1 MSQFLKSILVNSHE
15 ACLPEGIEIETSE
28 GIMRAPQF
36 VDLRPFGVGFAVAKY
51 PITNSVFDFF
61 SQHNRSIKLL
71 YHNDTR
77 FNPPIHPA
85 VGINEKD
92 AGSYCDWLSGRLG
105 LSVTLPEAL
114 LWERVAKCG
123 TEISYSTPDGSCTGD
138 YMNFGLAWGGTNPVD
153 HFSVNNWGV
162 NDMSGNVL
170 EWTMTIPDYGQVS
183 PELGAKPVE
192 TEADLQKL
200 RILKGGC
207 WAFDD
212 VNSRITANIVLGCLS
227 TYYIIGF
234 RPIIH
239 LRSV

>member
-1 MSQFLKSILVNSHE
+1 MNSFLNSVLVNPNE
-15 ACLPEGIEIETSE
+15 ACSPEGIEIEISE

-36 VDLRPFGVGFAVAKY
+36 VDLRTFGFDFAVAKY

-61 SQHNRSIKLL
+61 SQQNRLIKLS
-71 YHNDTR
+71 YRDDTR
-77 FNPPIHPA
+77 FNPPTHPV
-85 VGINEKD
+85 VGVNQKN
-92 AGSYCDWLSGRLG
+92 ASSYCEWLSGRLC
-105 LSVTLPEAL
+105 LSVDLPDVFT
-114 LWERVAKCG
+114 WECIAKCG
-123 TEISYSTPDGSCTGD
+123 TEALYSTPDGSCTGD
-138 YMNFGLAWGGTNPVD
+138 YMNFGLALGGTNPVD
-153 HFSVNNWGV
+153 HFPSNNWGV
-162 NDMSGNVL
+162 HDMSGNVL
-170 EWTMTIPDYGQVS
+170 EWTGTVPDYDQIR

-212 VNSRITANIVLGCLS
+212 VNSRISANIVLGGLS

-239 LRSV
+239 LKPD